1 MIVALTDS
9 EKLFEQFLSEH
20 GVPFERISTGTSR
33 TPDYLVTLKTKQ
45 VAVEV
50 TSIKGG
56 VEFHDGGSWSRTV
69 GDAIRE
75 KITDKRTQLKW
86 AEERNLASLL
96 LMFDSQSPG
105 LPRVL
110 EDMDFET
117 AMYGERTFKINRK
130 TLRSGLT
137 FNGQNKKLRPDTNTH
152 ISSLGRINYSFQ
164 QKLEVTIFPNLFA
177 KIAIDKSKWP
187 VCFAHRHFE
196 IEYVDTE
203 PLAR

>member
-1 MIVALTDS
+1 MSVALTDS
-9 EKLFEQFLSEH
+9 EKLFERFLSEH
-20 GVPFERISTGTSR
+20 GVPFERIPTGTSR

-96 LMFDSQSPG
+96 LMFDSQSLG

-137 FNGQNKKLRPDTNTH
+137 FNGQNKKLRADTNTH

-164 QKLEVTIFPNLFA
+164 QKLGVTIFPNLFA
-177 KIAIDKSKWP
+177 KIAIDKSEWP